1 MDCFAFY
8 SSICNEELFA
18 DTKLHRRT
26 SVAHVVTW
34 RLFNYKRHDGIDP
47 HTLLDYFSGF
57 STINNR
63 CPFESDIWEGEKQF
77 GHVYQLRGTQH
88 YTAIIRADEDTLT
101 GAIITPA
108 LEYGRHG
115 NCRITKL
122 FNATGWDVG
131 KDLIIVMCI

>member
-63 CPFESDIWEGEKQF
+63 CPFESDIWEGTGRQGQDLDQAQGE
-77 GHVYQLRGTQH
+77 HDPRRVARELRGV
-88 YTAIIRADEDTLT
+88 D
-101 GAIITPA
+101 
-108 LEYGRHG
+108 
-115 NCRITKL
+115 
-122 FNATGWDVG
+122 
-131 KDLIIVMCI
+131 